1 VRQLALSTHSSEQKL
16 LYKIAKAYYQD
27 DLTQNQVGQRFGLSR
42 VKISRLLQQA
52 RDEGIVQ
59 IAIIS
64 PPGSNA
70 DLERRLEAR
79 YGLDEAV
86 VVSPSGYDQATI
98 VREVG
103 QAAADCLIRG
113 LQGHE
118 VIGLSWGT
126 TLASVVDA
134 LPPRS
139 WPGVTVVQIAG
150 GLGRPEVEFYGSDLT
165 RRVGQVLGGKSL
177 MIRAPGIVANRVV
190 RDALLA
196 DTHIAETLGLA
207 ARADVALVGIGALTS
222 DSVVMRASSL
232 LTAEQIEQL
241 KALGMVGNIA
251 LRFYDAHGRPI
262 HHEVNDRMIALDLE
276 QIRRI
281 PRVIAAAGGA
291 DKFESIRAALRGS
304 LINVLVT
311 DDKTGAWLLQGGDE
325 SPAEAVGYINEA
337 LRAGS
342 GGMPRGT
349 AQRAS

>member
-1 VRQLALSTHSSEQKL
+1 LSTHSGEKKL
-16 LYKIAKAYYQD
+16 LYKIGKAYYQD
-27 DLTQNQVGQRFGLSR
+27 DLTQSEIGQRFGLSR
-42 VKISRLLQQA
+42 VKVSRLLQQA
-52 RDEGIVQ
+52 REEGIVQ

-126 TLASVVDA
+126 TLASVIDA

-139 WPGVTVVQIAG
+139 WPQATVVQIAG
-150 GLGRPEVEFYGSDLT
+150 GLGRPEAEVYGGDLT
-165 RRVGQVLGGKSL
+165 RRVGQAFGCKSL
-177 MIRAPGIVANRVV
+177 MIPAPGIVANKMV

-196 DTHIAETLGLA
+196 DTHIAETLALA
-207 ARADVALVGIGALTS
+207 ARADVVLVGIGALTS
-222 DSVVMRASSL
+222 DSVVMRVSSL
-232 LTAEQIEQL
+232 LTEEQIEQL
-241 KALGMVGNIA
+241 KAQGMVGNIA
-251 LRFYDAHGRPI
+251 LRFYDAHGLPI
-262 HHEVNDRMIALDLE
+262 QHEVNDRIIALDLE
-276 QIRRI
+276 QISRI
-281 PRVIAAAGGA
+281 PRVIGAAGGA

-304 LINVLVT
+304 LISALVT
-311 DDKTGAWLLQGGDE
+311 DDQTAAWLLEGGDE
-325 SPAEAVGYINEA
+325 ADSVSYPFEV
-337 LRAGS
+337 RRRQ
-342 GGMPRGT
+342 GG
-349 AQRAS
+349 